1 MASRKIYCYVDE
13 TGQDSEGRIFIVT
26 IVVPKNRDELLQY
39 LESVEIQSG
48 KEKFKWGKADPDK
61 RLRYLE
67 TILSQKKYPLKIYYS
82 LYKETKEYK
91 TSTII
96 AIVKAIQ
103 AIKDYKRHKFV
114 ISVDGLGEKDQRFY
128 GSQIHRLGIPSRTVR
143 GVRRDESNALIRLT
157 DCICGFIRDVVEGKE
172 KDKKKL
178 VSLYK
183 KAIKDNVLCEV

>member
-1 MASRKIYCYVDE
+1 MTSRRIYCYVDE
-13 TGQDSEGRIFIVT
+13 TGQDTEGRIFIVT

-39 LESVEIQSG
+39 LERVEIQSG

-67 TILSQKKYPLKIYYS
+67 TIFSQKKYPLKIYYS
-82 LYKETKEYK
+82 LYKQTKEYK

-96 AIVKAIQ
+96 TIVKAIQ
-103 AIKDYKRHKFV
+103 AIKGYKQHKFI
-114 ISVDGLGEKDQRFY
+114 ISVDGLGKKDQRFY

-143 GVRRDESNALIRLT
+143 GVRRDESNALIRLA
-157 DCICGFIRDVVEGKE
+157 DSVCGFIRDVIEGKE

-178 VSLYK
+178 SSLYK
-183 KAIKDNVLCEV
+183 KAIKDDVLFEV